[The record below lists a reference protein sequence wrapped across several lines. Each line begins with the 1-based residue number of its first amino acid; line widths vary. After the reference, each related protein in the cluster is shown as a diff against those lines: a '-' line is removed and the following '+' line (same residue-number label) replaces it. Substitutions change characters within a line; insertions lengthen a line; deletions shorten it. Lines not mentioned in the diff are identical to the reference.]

1 LGDKID
7 SELQVIFS
15 NLHAMFRMVG
25 LYTHNHA
32 QTMKAK
38 ETLFQSL
45 NVHLASEEQLV
56 FRFLDD
62 LLVANER
69 PLPHE
74 SLVFRRFLLNCQ
86 DKQHIGSI
94 TFLRGLERRELD
106 VLLEALTV
114 EISGTW
120 SEWVAGKDLHH
131 VLVSP
136 PLRLGRSSGGDG
148 VARRAYG
155 ASIKSL
161 RDIHDTIR
169 TRAPI
174 TTTHVE
180 TLHSVSTT
188 LMDEILMTPG
198 LVLRLAS
205 IKSFDEYTLYHSV
218 NVAIIGLGLGLVLK
232 LPENILREVVLAG
245 MLHDVGKSVIPIE
258 ILRKTTALEESEWQ
272 TIRQHPS
279 LGAEILSHAPST
291 NRVSMIA
298 AFEHH
303 MRFDQA
309 GYPSIRKTRMQH
321 PVSRLVCMADV
332 FDAMTS
338 RRAYKVA
345 IPIDKVCSYTRNQA
359 GRLFDPKM
367 VHAMEILLSQLKD
380 ATGDKDSAEKE
391 VTA

>member
-1 LGDKID
+1 LSDKVA

-15 NLHAMFRMVG
+15 HVHALFRMVG
-25 LYTHNHA
+25 LYTANHA
-32 QTMKAK
+32 QTQKTK
-38 ETLFQSL
+38 ETLFRALES
-45 NVHLASEEQLV
+45 HLVSEEQLV
-56 FRFLDD
+56 YRFLDD

-74 SLVFRRFLLNCQ
+74 SLIFRRFLLNCQ
-86 DKQHIGSI
+86 DRKHIGSI

-106 VLLEALTV
+106 VLIEALTT
-114 EISGTW
+114 EINGTW

-131 VLVSP
+131 ILLSP
-136 PLRLGRSSGGDG
+136 PVRLGRTNGDG

-161 RDIHDTIR
+161 RDIHETIR
-169 TRAPI
+169 SRAPI
-174 TTTHVE
+174 TTGQVE
-180 TLHSVSTT
+180 SLASVSST
-188 LMDEILMTPG
+188 LMDEILLTPG
-198 LVLRLAS
+198 LVLRLSS
-205 IKSFDEYTLYHSV
+205 IKSYDEYTLYHSV

-232 LPENILREVVLAG
+232 LPENLLREVVLAG
-245 MLHDVGKSVIPIE
+245 MLHDVGKSAIPIE
-258 ILRKTTALEESEWQ
+258 ILRKTTALKEPEWQ
-272 TIRQHPS
+272 AIRRHPS
-279 LGAEILSHAPST
+279 LGAEILCHAPST
-291 NRVSMIA
+291 NRVSMIC

-309 GYPSIRKTRMQH
+309 GYPSIRKTRIQH

-359 GRLFDPKM
+359 NRIFDPKM
-367 VHAMEILLSQLKD
+367 VEVLEIMLSQLKD
-380 ATGDKDSAEKE
+380 ATVEKE
-391 VTA
+391 MTA